1 MFHDPKQP
9 ISAQA
14 ALAILFASQA
24 SAGRGEVAVTPLRV
38 THAEDDTW
46 QALERERDFHA
57 RQRELIR
64 LARERRD
71 RLPDH
76 QF

>member
-1 MFHDPKQP
+1 MFHDSKHP

-24 SAGRGEVAVTPLRV
+24 SAGRGAISVTPLRL
-38 THAEDDTW
+38 TYAEDDTW

-64 LARERRD
+64 MARERRD
-71 RLPDH
+71 GSPEQR
-76 QF
+76 F